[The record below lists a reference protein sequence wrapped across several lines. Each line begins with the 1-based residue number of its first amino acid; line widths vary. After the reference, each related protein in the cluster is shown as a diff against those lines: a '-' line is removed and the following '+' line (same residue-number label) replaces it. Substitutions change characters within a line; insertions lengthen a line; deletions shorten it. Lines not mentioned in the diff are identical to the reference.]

1 MVVTNVRMPTSEYR
15 QLKSLAAS
23 AGISVN
29 EYIRTTIK
37 SSTMRKIMAVDEKL
51 QLDTIDSFYTDMLA
65 LAKSVPNVKVY
76 DVSDDDAIIYGIY
89 D

>member
-1 MVVTNVRMPTSEYR
+1 MIVTNVRMPQGEYR

-23 AGISVN
+23 DGVSVN
-29 EYIRTTIK
+29 EYIRTTVK
-37 SSTMRKIMAVDEKL
+37 SATMRKIMAVDEKL
-51 QLDTIDSFYTDMLA
+51 PHDKLDAFYTEMLA
-65 LAKSVPNVKVY
+65 LAKSVPHVKVY

>member
-1 MVVTNVRMPTSEYR
+1 MVVSNIRMPQSEYR

-23 AGISVN
+23 AGVSIN

-37 SSTMRKIMAVDEKL
+37 STAMKKIMAVDQKL
-51 QLDTIDSFYTDMLA
+51 KTDRIDGFYKDMLE
-65 LAKSVPNVKVY
+65 LANSVPNIKVH
-76 DVSDDDAIIYGIY
+76 DVTDEDAVIYGIY